1 MTETTT
7 VEGDPESGVD
17 DEVDQTA
24 GETGEG
30 GEVAAGGGGD
40 ATDEPLELAEGIAPE
55 EPIKDR
61 LLLPF
66 LLPWL
71 CVAAV
76 ALYALNISRIFL
88 AGDSTSAL
96 IIGTIITVAILA
108 GATIISASPRL
119 RSSSLAMIMGFVL
132 VIVVSGGLLSLG
144 PSLKSGEGEAA
155 TGYVKPKGPP
165 TSTVQVDAGPGLT
178 FDGVPFTMNY
188 TTAAKVIQVNYGG
201 DAGHTLVF
209 TDPKLNGFEL
219 ETSKNKT
226 GNVELKAGK
235 YTFYCNVTGHRAAG
249 MQATLTVS

>member
-7 VEGDPESGVD
+7 VD
-17 DEVDQTA
+17 DEAAAETDEA
-24 GETGEG
+24 GDEG
-30 GEVAAGGGGD
+30 GTEEHV
-40 ATDEPLELAEGIAPE
+40 ELAGGIAPE

-71 CVAAV
+71 CIAAV

-96 IIGTIITVAILA
+96 IIGTIITVSILA

-119 RSSSLAMIMGFVL
+119 RTSSLALIMGFVL
-132 VIVVSGGLLSLG
+132 VIIVAGGLLTLG
-144 PSLKSGEGEAA
+144 PSLKNKEGGAA

-165 TSTVQVDAGPGLT
+165 TSTVSVTAGPGLS
-178 FDGVPFTMNY
+178 FNGVKFTGNY
-188 TTAAKVIQVNYGG
+188 TAKAGIIEIDYGG
-201 DAGHTLVF
+201 DASHTLLF
-209 TDPKLNGFEL
+209 TDPKLAGFEL
-219 ETSKNKT
+219 QTSGTKK
-226 GNVELKAGK
+226 GDVQLKPGT